1 MAGGDELMVGF
12 QDALNPDLLR
22 LFARRFIAA

>member
-12 QDALNPDLLR
+12 QDAPNPDLLR
-22 LFARRFIAA
+22 LFVRKFIAA